1 MGSSRLKALWCP
13 ADSRNCGEIDNATAG
28 FGNLQPYLH
37 GVHAKDIHTIDGAQ
51 LEFDYMPIGEGD
63 VDYPTLLQNLRDNDC
78 DVILS
83 VATHFVPAS
92 GSRLEAMQ
100 TNFANLR
107 RLISELP

>member
-1 MGSSRLKALWCP
+1 MRAARRTARGCP
-13 ADSRNCGEIDNATAG
+13 ADRRNCGEIDNATAG
-28 FGNLQPYLH
+28 FANLQPYLH

-51 LEFDYMPIGEGD
+51 LEFDYMPIGKGD
-63 VDYPTLLQNLRDNDC
+63 VDYPTLLRNLRDNDC

-100 TNFANLR
+100 TNFGNLR